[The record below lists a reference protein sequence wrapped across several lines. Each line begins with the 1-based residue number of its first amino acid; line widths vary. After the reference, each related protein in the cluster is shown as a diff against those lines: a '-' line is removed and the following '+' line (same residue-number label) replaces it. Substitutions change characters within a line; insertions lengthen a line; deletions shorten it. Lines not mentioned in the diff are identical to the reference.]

1 MKIITGISNY
11 RIRFQEQKSFIKS
24 LSFNCL
30 IKGNTGNDYFYY
42 FSGNLSPISN
52 ETSQQTAFI
61 YFRGDN
67 MHCHIDYGGFI
78 CLRCNAIRHFVPK
91 CLMLPRK
98 HSCRDSSAY
107 HIFRRSQHLASRYGV
122 RGQLT

>member
-1 MKIITGISNY
+1 MITECCFTKLPKLQAKKNSRLDRDILKIIIGISNY

-42 FSGNLSPISN
+42 FSGNLSPIFN
-52 ETSQQTAFI
+52 ETSKQTAFI

-67 MHCHIDYGGFI
+67 MHCHIYNGGCI
-78 CLRCNAIRHFVPK
+78 CLRSG
-91 CLMLPRK
+91 L
-98 HSCRDSSAY
+98 
-107 HIFRRSQHLASRYGV
+107 
-122 RGQLT
+122 